1 MKMKKIHIII
11 IILTIFLISVP
22 FLISVTS
29 DNQSYTIS
37 KATVDIY
44 VQQNGSLK
52 VKEKLHYSFKG
63 TYQGVY
69 RDIPLYA
76 GEKIENLTV
85 STIGAYST
93 YSVINKSNMKSV
105 KIYLYT
111 NEYALNPITDRD
123 VDVIIE
129 YDFINVISIYNDIA
143 ELQYKVWGEY
153 WDVEVGQLTTNVHL
167 PSQNGVKYWLNPP
180 YYVTNSTWQNSV
192 LNVVA
197 GPIPSGNFFE
207 IRLTIPKEQFKNPVF
222 ARQININALTQIEKV
237 QKDYQNNINFYSTLY
252 YILGILML
260 LSLIIP
266 FRIYLKY
273 GREPKTTYQGEYESE
288 PPTNDPPAMVNAISG
303 KGYRKDVGKPDMEGF
318 QATIM
323 DLINRGYLDIE
334 SVAEGKKS
342 KKSVIIKFKSTT
354 NTSELDSHEIDAIF
368 LLKSFSEGGVLNLN
382 KMNKMLKDKDKALTL
397 KTSYETWQFGFSK
410 QYLSESTIKEYFI
423 SVGNKYTR
431 YYGIIALILSVAV
444 YYFIRTS
451 PLPAGSFLVLASIIL
466 AITGILC
473 LISPPKVAGRWTQ
486 KGVDYHAK
494 WQAFKKYLQDFSLIK
509 DHPPESVAIW
519 NKYLVYATALGVADK
534 VIKSMEISLPEEQL
548 NQSNIYLFHY
558 YGGYTTLSSCL
569 STGMS
574 ASTST
579 DAGVGG
585 SGGGGGVGGVGGG
598 SGGGGGGAF

>member
-1 MKMKKIHIII
+1 MKKAHIII
-11 IILTIFLISVP
+11 IILIIFLISVP

-29 DNQSYTIS
+29 DNRSYTIS
-37 KATVDIY
+37 KATVDLY
-44 VQQNGSLK
+44 VQQDGSLK

-69 RDIPLYA
+69 RDIPLYT
-76 GEKIENLTV
+76 GERIENLTV
-85 STIGAYST
+85 STTGAYST
-93 YSVINKSNMKSV
+93 YSVTNKSNMKSV

-129 YDFINVISIYNDIA
+129 YDFINVITIYNDIA

-153 WDVEVGQLTTNVHL
+153 WDVEAGQLTTNVHL

-180 YYVTNSTWQNSV
+180 YYAANSTWLGSV
-192 LNVVA
+192 LNVIA

-207 IRLTIPKEQFKNPVF
+207 IRLTIPKEQFNNPVF
-222 ARQININALTQIEKV
+222 ARQVNIDALTQIEKV
-237 QKDYQNNINFYSTLY
+237 QNDYQNNINFYSTLY

-303 KGYRKDVGKPDMEGF
+303 KGYRKDVGKPAMEGF

-323 DLINRGYLDIE
+323 DLINRGYLGIE

-342 KKSVIIKFKSTT
+342 KKSVIIKFTSTT
-354 NTSELDSHEIDAIF
+354 HTSELDSHEIDAIF

-397 KTSYETWQFGFSK
+397 KTSYETWQFGFSQ

-423 SVGNKYTR
+423 SAGNKYTKN
-431 YYGIIALILSVAV
+431 YGIIALILAGAV

-451 PLPAGSFLVLASIIL
+451 TLPAASFLVQTSIIL
-466 AITGILC
+466 AITGVIC

-486 KGVDYHAK
+486 KGVDYNAK
-494 WQAFKKYLQDFSLIK
+494 WQAFKKYLLDFSLIK

-534 VIKSMEISLPEEQL
+534 VLKSMEISIPEEQIK
-548 NQSNIYLFHY
+548 QSNIYLFHY

-574 ASTST
+574 TSSSS
-579 DAGVGG
+579 DVGVGG
-585 SGGGGGVGGVGGG
+585 SGGGGVGGVGGG